1 MNIVNRIS
9 ITGRRLTHLYRLWVC
24 LNLRYFR
31 RDYKRCLIVLLGVGL
46 GAALFTGVRLA
57 ANASMESFSTGM
69 DRFAGTADAVVTAD
83 AGPVADGL
91 VGELLKLP
99 EVAAA
104 TPVLSIIVQ
113 VERHDEALRIIGI
126 APLLDRDFRD
136 FPKVR
141 ESAKDQDE
149 ERLWRRLIAEPYS
162 LVLSRRAAM
171 RFGAA
176 AEDTLTVVHVSGR
189 THCIVAAVLQDEGL
203 ALVDGGM
210 VGVADIAT
218 VQELAGRQGLL
229 DRIDL
234 RFSPDISRT
243 EAFAAVSAALPKGVR
258 LANPDD
264 AAESGRAMILAYE
277 LNLTVLSFV
286 ALFGGMFLVYGMVAL
301 NGATRRF
308 DTAVLRSMGA
318 SRETIFML
326 FLAEGGLLGLL
337 GWLVAVPF
345 AIGLTGRLTE
355 LVSGTIDSLFV
366 RLTVPSV
373 TLDPLELVGSLVLT
387 VGVALLAALQ
397 PAREAMR
404 VPPKEALHMTE
415 ERASARAP
423 ALQAA
428 VIGGLLVLLC
438 RPVSLLPTIAGFPLP
453 GYIGIF
459 MLFCGFS
466 LTAPLLLR
474 LSGIYIAP
482 WVARAGGVPALLAG
496 RTLRD
501 AGIRT
506 AVSVGALITASALF
520 VALVIMIHS
529 FRQTFTVWV
538 DETVTGDLFLR
549 PINAEYNDYR
559 DPMPPEFVERFRRQ
573 FPEADLLAYQRFHVN
588 VGEVPMQLETID
600 TDMFLKH
607 SRFLFMKGA
616 PETALA
622 AMREGRGV
630 IASETFAN
638 KSGLDIGDTFTAMV
652 RGVTVSLP
660 VQGIIRS
667 YRTQGGVVY
676 LSLPWFKT
684 ISSLNEVHGIRV
696 FFPGPNGVKQE
707 QAEAGRS
714 WILLETSYGDRL
726 EVTVG
731 DTLRS
736 EIVRI
741 FDDTF
746 AVTTVLLVIALIV
759 AGLGIAATLAVMVL
773 ERRREIS
780 TLAAVGASKGQI
792 TEMIF
797 WESMFLAAVGLVAG
811 ITCGFVLAEML
822 IYVINKQSYGWTFVY
837 SVPWWR
843 VLSAVPLVVI
853 AAPAAALPAVRLALR
868 TNPAEVLRGR

>member
-1 MNIVNRIS
+1 MS
-9 ITGRRLTHLYRLWVC
+9 ILAAINVAGRRLAQLFTLWKW
-24 LNLRYFR
+24 LNLRYFKKDFR
-31 RDYKRCLIVLLGVGL
+31 RCLIVLFGVAL

-57 ANASMESFSTGM
+57 ANASMETFSTGM
-69 DRFAGTADAVVTAD
+69 DQFAGRADAVVTAD

-91 VGELLKLP
+91 VAELLNLP
-99 EVAAA
+99 EVSAA
-104 TPVLSIIVQ
+104 TPVLSVIVE
-113 VERHDEALRIIGI
+113 VEGFDRALRIIGI

-136 FPKVR
+136 FPEVR
-141 ESAKDQDE
+141 EGAKDQE
-149 ERLWRRLIAEPYS
+149 GERLWERLITEPCS
-162 LVLSRRAAM
+162 LVLSRRAAEQ
-171 RFGAA
+171 FGVV
-176 AEDTLTVVHVSGR
+176 AENILTAVHVSGR
-189 THCIVAAVLQDEGL
+189 TDCVVAAVIEDEGL

-210 VGVADIAT
+210 VAVADIAT
-218 VQELAGRQGLL
+218 VQELAGRQGML

-234 RFSPDISRT
+234 RFGSNAS
-243 EAFAAVSAALPKGVR
+243 EAEAAAAVSKALPLGVR
-258 LANPDD
+258 LAGPDD
-264 AAESGRAMILAYE
+264 AAESSRAMILAYE

-286 ALFGGMFLVYGMVAL
+286 SLFGGMFLVYGMVAL

-318 SRETIFML
+318 SQKTIFVL
-326 FLAEGGLLGLL
+326 FLAEGGVLGLL
-337 GWLVAVPF
+337 GWLVAVPLTVV
-345 AIGLTGRLTE
+345 LTGRLTE

-366 RLTVPSV
+366 RLTVHNAAM
-373 TLDPLELVGSLVLT
+373 DPLELIGSLAVT
-387 VGVALLAALQ
+387 VGVALLAAVQ

-404 VPPKEALHMTE
+404 VPPKEALHMTV
-415 ERASARAP
+415 ERVSTRTS

-428 VIGGLLVLLC
+428 AIGGLLVLLC
-438 RPVSLLPTIAGFPLP
+438 RPVSLLPTIAGFPLA
-453 GYIGIF
+453 GYFGIF

-474 LSGIYIAP
+474 LLGTHIAP
-482 WVARAGGVPALLAG
+482 WIARAGGVPALLAG

-538 DETVTGDLFLR
+538 DETITGDLFLR

-559 DPMPPEFVERFRRQ
+559 DPMPPDFAALFSGR
-573 FPEADLLAYQRFHVN
+573 FPESDILTYQRLHIN

-607 SRFLFMKGA
+607 SRFLFMKGD

-638 KSGLDIGDTFTAMV
+638 KSGLDVGDIFTAKV

-676 LSLPWFKT
+676 LSLPWFIKFSG
-684 ISSLNEVHGIRV
+684 ISEVSGIRV
-696 FFPGPNGVKQE
+696 FFPGPNPAK
-707 QAEAGRS
+707 QAEAARS
-714 WILLETSYGDRL
+714 WILLETTYGDRL
-726 EVTVG
+726 QVTVG
-731 DTLRS
+731 DTLRR
-736 EIVRI
+736 EIVAI

-746 AVTTVLLVIALIV
+746 AVTTVLLIIAIIV

-780 TLAAVGASKGQI
+780 TLAAVGASGGQI
-792 TEMIF
+792 TGMIF
-797 WESMFLAAVGLVAG
+797 WESMFLAAAGLLAG

-822 IYVINKQSYGWTFVY
+822 IYVVNKQSYGWTFVY

-843 VLSAVPLVVI
+843 VLSAIPLVLV